1 MQKALN
7 PPTEQSI
14 SRFGWTFGVGDK
26 VMQIE
31 NNYDKNVYNGDI
43 GIIAS
48 ISHEESEV
56 VISYDE
62 RLVVYEF
69 GECDEIVLAYATT
82 IHKSQGSEYP
92 AVIIP
97 LMMQHYTMIKRNLI
111 YTGITRGKKLVI
123 VVGEKKALAIA
134 VKQRGEQ
141 TRWSSL
147 RIRLEEN
154 HLEAP
159 ALIALKDRPN

>member
-1 MQKALN
+1 MKLFWPTLLPSTNPKA
-7 PPTEQSI
+7 
-14 SRFGWTFGVGDK
+14 
-26 VMQIE
+26 
-31 NNYDKNVYNGDI
+31 
-43 GIIAS
+43 
-48 ISHEESEV
+48 
-56 VISYDE
+56 
-62 RLVVYEF
+62 
-69 GECDEIVLAYATT
+69 
-82 IHKSQGSEYP
+82 HK
-92 AVIIP
+92 
-97 LMMQHYTMIKRNLI
+97 MIKRNLI